1 MVPLLLILISGLLGV
16 VGQIVLKQALVSG
29 GPLPVGLDTAPLLI
43 WQLGTNPFV
52 VLGLAIYVS
61 GTFFWLVALSR
72 VDLGYA
78 YPLAS
83 MNYIFVLAGSWIV
96 LGERPTPMRLLGVVG
111 ICAGVWLLSTTR
123 ASTRQTIAQPQQPRP
138 AIGGTPS

>member
-43 WQLGTNPFV
+43 WQLATNPLV
-52 VLGLAIYVS
+52 VVGLTIYLS

-83 MNYIFVLAGSWIV
+83 MNYIFVLVGSWIV
-96 LGERPTPMRLLGVVG
+96 LGERPTPVRLLGVVG
-111 ICAGVWLLSTTR
+111 ICAGVWLLSRTH
-123 ASTRQTIAQPQQPRP
+123 ASTGQNVARPPRPRP
-138 AIGGTPS
+138 AIGGTHS